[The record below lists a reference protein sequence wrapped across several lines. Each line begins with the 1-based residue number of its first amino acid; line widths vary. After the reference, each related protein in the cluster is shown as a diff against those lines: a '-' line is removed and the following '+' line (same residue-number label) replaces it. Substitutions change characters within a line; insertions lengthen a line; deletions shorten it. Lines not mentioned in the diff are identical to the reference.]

1 VSDVAAR
8 PPLTLGTKVSYGV
21 GSVVQSVAGV
31 ALSTSVI
38 NLFLIRVIGMDP
50 ITVGVV
56 ILISLIVDAV
66 VDPALGRFSDTF
78 RSPWGRR
85 HPFMYASAL
94 PIALAVILLWRP
106 PHSLAG
112 DALAAYTLAML
123 VLLRLCTSLY
133 QVPSDALSP
142 ELAPDYHERTSL
154 ISFRYFFGVFGGT
167 IANFILFAFYLQP
180 SRSNPLGQLN
190 REAYGNFFLVAAIV
204 IFVAILGSSY
214 ATHRFIPYLRSEPK
228 RSMTLAASA
237 KEIWNTLANPSLVSV
252 MVSGLLSGIAGGM
265 SASLSLFM
273 SYYFWGLSSRVIG
286 SIGLFILPSYF
297 LGIAIAPAL
306 SRALDKK
313 RTMMTVF
320 FLAIFA
326 GVIPVALRLA
336 GLLPPNGSPWIPV
349 ILTVDVFISSALA
362 LIGFVIVSSMI
373 ADVVED
379 AAVKTGRRSEGLLF
393 AANGLLPKF
402 TTGIGTL
409 MGNAMLAFVHLPRA
423 AGAGALDKVDPAI
436 MTHLVWLS
444 VPAGMILNSLAVSV
458 LFFYRIDKRSHE
470 SNLAALALEAGLG
483 GPPPTAVS
491 TMPQPM
497 IEPSSA
503 GPPV

>member
-1 VSDVAAR
+1 M
-8 PPLTLGTKVSYGV
+8 
-21 GSVVQSVAGV
+21 QSVAGV

-56 ILISLIVDAV
+56 IMVSLVVDAV
-66 VDPALGRFSDTF
+66 LDPAIGRFSDTF

-94 PIALAVILLWRP
+94 PIAVAIILLWRP
-106 PHSLAG
+106 PHALVG
-112 DALAAYTLAML
+112 GALAAYTLSML
-123 VLLRLCTSLY
+123 VVLRLCTSLY

-154 ISFRYFFGVFGGT
+154 ISFRWFFAVVGAVL
-167 IANFILFAFYLQP
+167 ANFVLFAFFLQKSP
-180 SRSNPLGQLN
+180 SNPLGQLN
-190 REAYGNFFLVAAIV
+190 RDAYGRFFLIAAV
-204 IFVAILGSSY
+204 VVFVAILGSSY

-228 RSMTLAASA
+228 RTMTLAASA
-237 KEIWNTLANPSLVSV
+237 KEIWNTLANPSLISV

-265 SASLSLFM
+265 AASLQLFM

-286 SIGLFILPSYF
+286 SIGLFVLPSYF

-336 GLLPPNGSPWIPV
+336 GVLPPNGSPWIPV
-349 ILTVDVFISSALA
+349 ILTADVFISSALA
-362 LIGFVIVSSMI
+362 LVGFVIVSSMI

-379 AAVKTGRRSEGLLF
+379 AAVRTGRRSEGLLF

-402 TTGIGTL
+402 TTGFGTL
-409 MGNAMLAFVHLPRA
+409 LGNSMLSFVHVPKGVA
-423 AGAGALDKVDPAI
+423 TGATDHIAPAI
-436 MTHLVWLS
+436 MNHLVWLS
-444 VPAGMILNSLAVSV
+444 LPTAMVLNSLAVAV

-483 GPPPTAVS
+483 GPPPTAIS
-491 TMPQPM
+491 TTPPPI
-497 IEPSSA
+497 IEPSPA